1 MAFNILT
8 LLFLLVL
15 LPTDAFAWGIGVHLQ
30 IGSQILDQLT
40 LLPAG
45 LQSILSG
52 HSYDFLY
59 GCISADI
66 TLGKKYTHHL
76 RNCHSWRMGQKI
88 LEAADSDRQRACA
101 YGYLAHLAAD
111 TVAHSY
117 FVPFKMIRT
126 FNTVMLKHTYWEVRV
141 EACVDDRAWL
151 LAREIA
157 QKNFSVNDTMMRQV
171 LSNTLFSF
179 GTNKR
184 IFNSLLLLN
193 RLQQWQ
199 KMIRSMSTNSK
210 WSLPEENL
218 TEYLSLAHEAAFS
231 ILKDPESPY
240 FQSDPTGARSLN
252 AARVLRKNLKTLWQ
266 SGKLSESEIENY
278 LNELRPK
285 FRQGI
290 TQQDRLLELL
300 SDDI

>member
-1 MAFNILT
+1 MALNFLT
-8 LLFLLVL
+8 LLFLLVI
-15 LPTDAFAWGIGVHLQ
+15 LPTDASAWGIGVHLQ
-30 IGSQILDQLT
+30 IGSQILDQIS
-40 LLPAG
+40 LLPIAM
-45 LQSILSG
+45 QNILTN

-76 RNCHSWRMGQKI
+76 RNCHSWRMGNKI

-101 YGYLAHLAAD
+101 YGYMAHLAAD

-126 FNTVMLKHTYWEVRV
+126 FNTVMLKHMYWEVRV
-141 EACVDDRAWL
+141 EACVDEKTWL

-157 QKNFSVNDTMMRQV
+157 QKNFNVNDTMMRQV
-171 LSNTLFSF
+171 LSNTIFSF

-199 KMIRSMSTNSK
+199 KMIRSLSTNSK
-210 WSLPEENL
+210 WTLPEDNL
-218 TEYLSLAHEAAFS
+218 NEYLTLAHEAVFS
-231 ILKDPESPY
+231 VLSDPDSPY
-240 FQSDPTGARSLN
+240 LQADPTGARSIN
-252 AARVLRKNLKTLWQ
+252 AAHVLRKNLKTLWQ
-266 SGKLSESEIENY
+266 SGKLSEIEIEKY
-278 LNELRPK
+278 LEELRPR

-290 TQQDRLLELL
+290 LRQNQIMELL
-300 SDDI
+300 SDDN

>member
-1 MAFNILT
+1 MALNILT
-8 LLFLLVL
+8 LLLLL
-15 LPTDAFAWGIGVHLQ
+15 ICLPTDASAWGIGIHLQ
-30 IGSQILDQLT
+30 LGSQILDQVA

-45 LQSILSG
+45 IQTILSNN
-52 HSYDFLY
+52 SYDFLY

-76 RNCHSWRMGQKI
+76 QHCHSWRMGKKI

-117 FVPFKMIRT
+117 FVPFKMIRS

-141 EACVDDRAWL
+141 EACVDDKSWL

-157 QKNFSVNDTMMRQV
+157 QKNFAVNDEMMRKV

-199 KMIRSMSTNSK
+199 KMIRSLSTNSK
-210 WSLPEENL
+210 WTLPEENL
-218 TEYLSLAHEAAFS
+218 NEYLSLAHEAVFS
-231 ILKDPESPY
+231 VLQDPESPY
-240 FQSDPTGARSLN
+240 LQADPTGARALN
-252 AARVLRKNLKTLWQ
+252 AARILRKNLKTLWQ
-266 SGKLSESEIENY
+266 SGKMTEKEIESY
-278 LNELRPK
+278 LEELRPK
-285 FRQGI
+285 FKQGI
-290 TQQDRLLELL
+290 LRQREIMELL
-300 SDDI
+300 SEKI

>member
-8 LLFLLVL
+8 FLILFIV
-15 LPTDAFAWGIGVHLQ
+15 LPTEASAWGIGIHLQ
-30 IGSQILDQLT
+30 IGSQILDQIA
-40 LLPAG
+40 LLPG
-45 LQSILSG
+45 GMQSILTS
-52 HSYDFLY
+52 HPYDFLY

-76 RNCHSWRMGQKI
+76 RNCHSWRMGKKI
-88 LEAADSDRQRACA
+88 LDAADSDRQRACA
-101 YGYLAHLAAD
+101 YGYMAHLAAD

-126 FNTVMLKHTYWEVRV
+126 FNSVMLKHTYWELRV
-141 EACVDDRAWL
+141 EACVEEETWL
-151 LAREIA
+151 LARQIA
-157 QKNFSVNDTMMRQV
+157 QKNFNVNDNMMRQV

-199 KMIRSMSTNSK
+199 KTIRSLSTNSK
-210 WSLPEENL
+210 WTLPEENL
-218 TEYLSLAHEAAFS
+218 AEYLSLAHEAVFS
-231 ILKDPESPY
+231 VLSDPESPY
-240 FQSDPTGARSLN
+240 LLADPTGARSLN
-252 AARVLRKNLKTLWQ
+252 AARILRKNLKLLWQ
-266 SGKLSESEIENY
+266 SGKLSEAEIDNY
-278 LNELRPK
+278 LLDLRPR

-290 TQQDRLLELL
+290 LRQKQIMELL